1 MAPKPWLLVSIVTIW
16 SVIYT
21 SRCKIINVNPN
32 YNTVREEDTTAFT
45 TNIDTAS
52 NSFERQ
58 NKDHIATLRG
68 SSGPVRGDGGRDS
81 AGSGD
86 GPAVTEKSGTSRS
99 SSSKTTE
106 GVCTSKECV
115 TVAKKIR
122 DALNASADPCEDFYN
137 FACGGWQKSHN
148 IPSSENEITS
158 FTVLSKEIEYAIH
171 DLLNEPPKDEESNAL
186 QKARDFFA
194 SCMNTSHIEELAGK
208 PANDFLAD
216 IGGWPVCNSEKWE
229 KTEKEWDVYKIL
241 QDLQRQYYPAPSF
254 FTVEVTNDHL
264 NSTKHLIKI
273 DQSGLSL
280 QREIYFKHKNIVDD
294 YGEYMTK
301 VAKLLGHDCEN
312 ITAEIKEILRFEKTL
327 AKKTTRAEDKQAG
340 TFRRINIKI
349 LLSIVPHFPW
359 YDHISTIFPKSSYI
373 NKNEVLLATSP
384 LYLYNIASLIKKTPK
399 RLLAKYIGWQMLRD
413 KISYL
418 SKDFRKARAEFNRK
432 MTGVEDSDPRWR
444 TCTAATNDN
453 MGVPIGTLYV
463 EKYFSDST
471 KEKTQLM
478 IEEIIKAF
486 KERIKSHGWMDNR
499 TRKGV
504 DEKANAIVA
513 KVGYATYIKKP
524 EELNKRFVK
533 LMVDKDAFFN
543 NNLNVDKWIRY
554 RLFNK
559 LRKPVDKS
567 KWPMFPQTINA
578 MYQFYENEI
587 VIPAGILQEPFFYT
601 GAVPRSLSYG
611 AIGSIIGHEL
621 THGFDNTGRKFDKN
635 GDIVK
640 EWWSQKSIE
649 KFAEK
654 ANCMQKQYSKYKVQD
669 KYPISGK
676 LTLGENIA
684 DNGGTKL
691 SYEAYLDWLNINGP
705 EPKLPDLPYD
715 NTKLFFIGYAQEYC
729 ANVRPKTEYIATL
742 SEIHAPSKFRVIG
755 TLSNFEA
762 FSEAFE
768 CSKDS
773 RMNPPTKCEVW

>member
-1 MAPKPWLLVSIVTIW
+1 MATKPWLLVAVVTVW
-16 SVIYT
+16 SAIYT
-21 SRCKIINVNPN
+21 TARIINVDPA
-32 YNTVREEDTTAFT
+32 YNAVRDEDTTAFT

-58 NKDHIATLRG
+58 YKDRIATVRG
-68 SSGPVRGDGGRDS
+68 SSSPVRGEGGRDS
-81 AGSGD
+81 GAGE
-86 GPAVTEKSGTSRS
+86 GPAEKGAVSRS

-106 GVCTSKECV
+106 GVCTSKSCV
-115 TVAKKIR
+115 AVAKKIR

-148 IPSSENEITS
+148 IPASENEITS

-171 DLLNEPPKDEESNAL
+171 DLLNEPPKDDESNAL

-194 SCMNTSHIEELAGK
+194 SCMNTTKIEELAGT

-216 IGGWPVCNSEKWE
+216 IGGWPVCNNAKWE
-229 KTEKEWDVYKIL
+229 KAEKDWDVYKVL

-294 YGEYMTK
+294 YGDYMTK

-359 YDHISTIFPKSSYI
+359 YDHISGIFPKSSYI

-471 KEKTQLM
+471 KKKTQLM
-478 IEEIIKAF
+478 IAEIIKAF
-486 KERIKSHGWMDNR
+486 KERIKSHGWMDTKTR
-499 TRKGV
+499 TGV
-504 DEKANAIVA
+504 DDKANAIVA

-533 LMVDKDAFFN
+533 LLVENDGFFN

-601 GAVPRSLSYG
+601 GDVPRSLSYG

-691 SYEAYLDWLNINGP
+691 SYEAYLDWLNTNGP

-742 SEIHAPSKFRVIG
+742 SEIHSPSKFRVIG

-762 FSEAFE
+762 FSEAFG

>member
-1 MAPKPWLLVSIVTIW
+1 MFKLYWKILASIVLLLILLDRR
-16 SVIYT
+16 T
-21 SRCKIINVNPN
+21 SAKINVDTN
-32 YNTVREEDTTAFT
+32 YITKEEENKDTAFT

-52 NSFERQ
+52 NSVRED
-58 NKDHIATLRG
+58 KDTIATVK
-68 SSGPVRGDGGRDS
+68 SNTP
-81 AGSGD
+81 
-86 GPAVTEKSGTSRS
+86 VTENTVESRS
-99 SSSKTTE
+99 TKIPDKKLTE
-106 GVCTSKECV
+106 GVCTSEECFA
-115 TVAKKIR
+115 VAKKIKY
-122 DALNASADPCEDFYN
+122 ALNETADPCDDFYL
-137 FACGGWQKSHN
+137 FACGGWKKSHS

-158 FTVLSKEIEYAIH
+158 FTVLSKEIEIAIH
-171 DLLNEPPKDEESNAL
+171 DLLNEPPKPDESNAL

-194 SCMNTSHIEELAGK
+194 SCMNTTKIEDLGPK
-208 PANDFLAD
+208 PANDFLD
-216 IGGWPVCNSEKWE
+216 EIGSWPVCNNDKW
-229 KTEKEWDVYKIL
+229 TEEESKWDVYKVL
-241 QDLQRQYYPAPSF
+241 QKLQKKYYPAPSF

-294 YGEYMTK
+294 YGNYIEK
-301 VAKLLGHDCEN
+301 VAKLLGHNCSN
-312 ITAEIKEILRFEKTL
+312 ITKEVGEILRFEKTL

-340 TFRRINIKI
+340 TFRRINIKV
-349 LLSIVPHFPW
+349 LTTIVPHFPW
-359 YDHISTIFPKSSYI
+359 YEHIKEIFPKPAHI
-373 NKNEVLLATSP
+373 NMNEVLLATSP
-384 LYLYNIASLIKKTPK
+384 MYLYNIASLIEKTPK

-432 MTGVEDSDPRWR
+432 MTGVDDSDPRWR
-444 TCTAATNDN
+444 TCTATTNDN

-463 EKYFSDST
+463 DKYFSDST

-478 IEEIIKAF
+478 INEIISSF
-486 KERIKSHGWMDNR
+486 KNRIKRHSWMDNS

-504 DEKANAIVA
+504 DDKANAIVA

-524 EELNKRFVK
+524 EELNKRFAN
-533 LMVDKDAFFN
+533 LSIDKAEFFN
-543 NNLNVDKWIRY
+543 NNLNVDKWIRF

-587 VIPAGILQEPFFYT
+587 VIPAGILQAPFFYT
-601 GAVPRSLSYG
+601 GDVPRSLSYG

-691 SYEAYLDWLNINGP
+691 SYEAYLDWLDNHGP
-705 EPKLPDLPYD
+705 EPRLPELTYD
-715 NTKLFFIGYAQEYC
+715 NQQLFFIGYAQEYC
-729 ANVRPKTEYIATL
+729 ANVRQKTEYIATL
-742 SEIHAPSKFRVIG
+742 SEIHSPSKFRVIG
-755 TLSNFEA
+755 TLSNFDSFSKA
-762 FSEAFE
+762 FK
-768 CSKDS
+768 CSKDA